1 MVQLLLEAKANPN
14 DIIEG
19 LGTVLQLAAFEGD
32 ELIAENLLET
42 NADVNLRCE
51 GNFRNVR
58 HPLE

>member
-1 MVQLLLEAKANPN
+1 MQLLLEAGADPN
-14 DIIEG
+14 DTVEDN
-19 LGTVLQLAAFEGD
+19 GTVLQYAAFWGE
-32 ELIAENLLET
+32 ELVVAHLLEA